1 VEGKADAEVRV
12 KLSSDVI
19 ERAFVSDAMIGPAWD
34 AADAL
39 ADEAVTIEDDA
50 PDPLEGLAR
59 LVALLGEAGLLRL
72 VAAKRDG
79 GTFDEVRSVALC
91 LARERLGFA
100 SPLVDLAFTM
110 QGLGSYPITMLG
122 NDEQRARWLP
132 GVIEGRD
139 VAALALTEPEA
150 GSDLSGIQTTAT
162 RDGDGYVLD
171 GEKIWISNAPIA
183 DVITVLAAT
192 APPGERRR
200 FSAFVVRGDA
210 PGLDKMAQHVLGGH
224 PIGRLRFTG
233 VRVPATDRLGDEGD
247 GMRAALGT
255 LHRFRT
261 TVGAA
266 AVGFAA
272 RALAESVSHV
282 KRREQFGAPLA
293 ELQAVQMRLADMA
306 CDVDSS
312 RLLVYRAAALAD
324 SGADRASV
332 SRAGSMAK
340 LVATES
346 AQRVIDH
353 AVQLHG
359 GRGVD
364 VESIVG
370 RLYQDVRALRIYE
383 GTTDVQKMLVA
394 RALLEAESA

>member
-1 VEGKADAEVRV
+1 M

-19 ERAFVSDAMIGPAWD
+19 ERAFVPADAVEAAWD

-39 ADEAVTIEDDA
+39 SEEAATIEEGA
-50 PDPLEGLAR
+50 RGPSEGLRA
-59 LVALLGEAGLLRL
+59 LVAKFGEAGLLGL
-72 VAAKRDG
+72 VARRADG

-100 SPLVDLAFTM
+100 SPLADLAFTM
-110 QGLGSYPITMLG
+110 QGLGSSPITLLG
-122 NDEQRARWLP
+122 SAEQRARFLP
-132 GVIEGRD
+132 GVVRGSD

-150 GSDLSGIQTTAT
+150 GSDLGNIQTTAS
-162 RDGDGYVLD
+162 RDGDAYVLD
-171 GEKIWISNAPIA
+171 GEKVWISNAPIA

-192 APPGERRR
+192 APPGQKRR

-210 PGLDKMAQHVLGGH
+210 EGLEKEAQHVLGGH
-224 PIGRLRFTG
+224 PIGRLRFRG
-233 VRVPATDRLGDEGD
+233 VRVNAADRLGEEGD

-272 RALAESVSHV
+272 RALAESVAHV
-282 KRREQFGAPLA
+282 KRRVQFGAPLA
-293 ELQAVQMRLADMA
+293 ALQAVQMRLADMA
-306 CDVDSS
+306 CDVDAS

-324 SGADRASV
+324 AAAARDAV

-364 VESIVG
+364 ATSVVG
-370 RLYQDVRALRIYE
+370 RLYQEVRALRIYE

-394 RALLEAESA
+394 RALLGSGDT